1 MSYGSVEHWLE
12 PTLDDILV
20 SFQLLSLQIT
30 GQRDNL
36 PLLLP
41 VYTPVVSFILMMR
54 EQNDLLQISPTAWNL
69 IGKELNHSS

>member
-54 EQNDLLQISPTAWNL
+54 E
-69 IGKELNHSS
+69 